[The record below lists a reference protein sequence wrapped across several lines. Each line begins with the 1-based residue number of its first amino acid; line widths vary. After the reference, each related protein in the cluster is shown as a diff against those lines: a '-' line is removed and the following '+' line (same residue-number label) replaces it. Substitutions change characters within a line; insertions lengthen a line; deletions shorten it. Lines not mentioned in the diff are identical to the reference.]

1 MHSQLMLISSGAE
14 LISLSVLFMLLFA
27 AANKDRED
35 ANDVAPPK
43 KNHFGSEVT
52 FTAYSNIVSLVL

>member
-27 AANKDRED
+27 AANKGRED
-35 ANDVAPPK
+35 ANDVPPK
-43 KNHFGSEVT
+43 KISEVK
-52 FTAYSNIVSLVL
+52 